1 MIQSVQFEYNL
12 ILGIFL
18 GILAAVCLNLGKGV
32 QRIGAETLGKDMIKK
47 WRESPGDRRKI
58 IVWLV
63 GTLMTALAA
72 VLQFAAM
79 LFLDRSSTLVAVS
92 GIGILA
98 VVLFSIYVIHER
110 LNKAQIAGIVTII
123 VGTALLGLD
132 YTDVPMSPPN
142 MDFLVYA
149 VIVTCI
155 ATALVVLVV
164 KTNKWHGIVYG
175 SIAGLF
181 NGFAAIASSFSVSTG
196 DRDLVNSLLNP
207 WLIISIAL
215 GQGAFWVTQY
225 AFKKGG
231 SASLVV
237 PAMSSF
243 LIVVPFINDTIIYR
257 IPMGIFQ
264 VFAFA
269 LNIAGII
276 LLCVSSAAG
285 LNRVLSAAPAQAT
298 SNEKKVEA

>member
-1 MIQSVQFEYNL
+1 MYHSVQFEYNL
-12 ILGIFL
+12 VLGIFI
-18 GILAAVCLNLGKGV
+18 GILASVCLNLGKGV
-32 QRIGAETLGKDMIKK
+32 QRIGAETLGKDIIKK
-47 WRESPGDRRKI
+47 WKENPEDKRKI

-72 VLQFAAM
+72 VLQFAAAF
-79 LFLDRSSTLVAVS
+79 FLDRSSTLVALS
-92 GIGILA
+92 GVGILA

-110 LNKAQIAGIVTII
+110 LNKVQIAGIATII
-123 VGTALLGLD
+123 VGTTLLGLD

-142 MDFLVYA
+142 CDFLVYA
-149 VIVTCI
+149 VIVTCV

-164 KTNKWHGIVYG
+164 KKNKWHGIVYG

-181 NGFAAIASSFSVSTG
+181 NGFSAITSLFSVETG
-196 DRDLVNSLLNP
+196 GRDLVNSLLNP
-207 WLIISIAL
+207 WFLISIAL

-243 LIVVPFINDTIIYR
+243 LIVVPFINDTIIYH

-264 VFAFA
+264 VLAFA

-276 LLCVSSAAG
+276 MLCVSSAAG
-285 LNRVLSAAPAQAT
+285 LNRVLSAAPA
-298 SNEKKVEA
+298 KEAEPKE